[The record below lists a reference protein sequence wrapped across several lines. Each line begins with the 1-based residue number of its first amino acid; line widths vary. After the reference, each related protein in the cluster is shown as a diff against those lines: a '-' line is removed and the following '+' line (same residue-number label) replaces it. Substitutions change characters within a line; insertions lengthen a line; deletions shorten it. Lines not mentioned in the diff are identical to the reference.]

1 MHTLNLLHPQSL
13 HIEIEFLK
21 YMLCHIM
28 VLKPR
33 NDSQW
38 SIFCNFTDFVSV
50 GVQVSALSCAKHS
63 NQDDKTRCSGKR
75 LHDFP
80 SDLK

>member
-1 MHTLNLLHPQSL
+1 
-13 HIEIEFLK
+13 
-21 YMLCHIM
+21 MLCHIM
-28 VLKPR
+28 VLQPR

-63 NQDDKTRCSGKR
+63 NQDDKTHCSGK
-75 LHDFP
+75 
-80 SDLK
+80 

>member
-1 MHTLNLLHPQSL
+1 
-13 HIEIEFLK
+13 
-21 YMLCHIM
+21 MLCHIM
-28 VLKPR
+28 VLQPR

-63 NQDDKTRCSGKR
+63 NQDDKTHCSGKW